1 MLLPTMTN
9 KEIISEVK
17 TDYNYLESKRIT
29 GIMNNYDRIRRRRK
43 ADKRASFPY
52 IFEFKSPSNNT
63 WIFVL
68 SKAAEI
74 SKYKGQVDMIC
85 LTYYFNNKGL
95 RVFKVIPDGYGKGFQ
110 GISVFN
116 GHLFTRYNERMS
128 LGISNSL
135 DIVKE
140 FFKNNG
146 AFLSKIIE
154 NEGLMYTLSI
164 CSDGLLL
171 GENQKEWNVYKTFIS
186 KDLAR
191 ENQKEKEEKIISLFP
206 KLIDE
211 IINKPELFDISSQH
225 AKAIF
230 KGVVKNNL

>member
-1 MLLPTMTN
+1 
-9 KEIISEVK
+9 
-17 TDYNYLESKRIT
+17 
-29 GIMNNYDRIRRRRK
+29 
-43 ADKRASFPY
+43 
-52 IFEFKSPSNNT
+52 
-63 WIFVL
+63 
-68 SKAAEI
+68 
-74 SKYKGQVDMIC
+74 
-85 LTYYFNNKGL
+85 
-95 RVFKVIPDGYGKGFQ
+95 
-110 GISVFN
+110 
-116 GHLFTRYNERMS
+116 MS

-164 CSDGLLL
+164 CRDGLLL
-171 GENQKEWNVYKTFIS
+171 GEIQKEWNVYKTFIS

-191 ENQKEKEEKIISLFP
+191 EDQKEKEEKIISSFP

-211 IINKPELFDISSQH
+211 IINKPELFDIGSQH